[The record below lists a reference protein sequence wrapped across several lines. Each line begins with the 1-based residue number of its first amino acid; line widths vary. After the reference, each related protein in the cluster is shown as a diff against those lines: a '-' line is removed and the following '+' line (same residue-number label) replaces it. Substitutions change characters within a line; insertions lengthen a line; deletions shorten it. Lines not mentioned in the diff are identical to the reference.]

1 MQHVKAGC
9 SCAEGA
15 ARCAVVLV
23 QKRCRIFCAVWLLAR
38 AHLAV
43 GTNGGLPGASGK
55 LSGTLG
61 RLARS
66 VEADAARPD
75 RADIG
80 TVNFSELR

>member
-1 MQHVKAGC
+1 MQHVMLVI
-9 SCAEGA
+9 SCVSLS
-15 ARCAVVLV
+15 ARHTVLPV
-23 QKRCRIFCAVWLLAR
+23 QKRCRIFCAFWLLAR

-80 TVNFSELR
+80 TVSFSELR

>member
-43 GTNGGLPGASGK
+43 GTNDGLPGALGK

-80 TVNFSELR
+80 TVSFSELR